1 MGRIRRIVHPSD
13 FSRASNA
20 AFGKAVE
27 MAKANRAELLL
38 VHVLVPFVP
47 AMGGDGYVSPQVYA
61 EIEASSNAYA
71 RKELD
76 ALAAKAKKSGVRTSV
91 LVSEGAPAERIAH
104 LARSKR
110 ADVVVLGTH
119 GRTGLAR
126 MFLGSVASRVISIA
140 TCPVLT
146 VRGK

>member
-1 MGRIRRIVHPSD
+1 
-13 FSRASNA
+13 
-20 AFGKAVE
+20 
-27 MAKANRAELLL
+27 
-38 VHVLVPFVP
+38 
-47 AMGGDGYVSPQVYA
+47 MGGDGYVSPQVYA

-76 ALAAKAKKSGVRTSV
+76 ALAAKAKKIGVRTSV

-110 ADVVVLGTH
+110 ADLVVLGTH